1 MIAAVDKHLVL
12 GIVLI
17 VVGAIAIVTTPILM
31 RRMRS
36 QHMRSGS
43 SSAGL
48 LGVAGV
54 IILVVGVLLTTRT
67 I

>member
-17 VVGAIAIVTTPILM
+17 VIGALALVATPVM
-31 RRMRS
+31 TRRMRS
-36 QHMRSGS
+36 QHIGGGS

-48 LGVAGV
+48 LAVAGV
-54 IILVVGVLLTTRT
+54 IIVVVGILLTTRT